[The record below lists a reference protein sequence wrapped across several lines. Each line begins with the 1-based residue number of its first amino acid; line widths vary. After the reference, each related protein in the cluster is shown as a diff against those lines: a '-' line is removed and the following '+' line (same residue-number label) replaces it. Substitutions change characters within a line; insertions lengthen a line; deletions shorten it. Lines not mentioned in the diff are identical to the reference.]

1 MLLGVFSARAFVLL
15 WALLSAMVI
24 GYAFLDLWLSPA
36 LWTERSF
43 SMEPDFSQ
51 LWEARH
57 WGGRLLRE
65 RAWGLLVCN
74 ALVIGGLSA
83 LLLHGAARGL
93 RRQRSA
99 PASNRSGFA
108 PESASTPPPA

>member
-1 MLLGVFSARAFVLL
+1 LLSVRTFVLL
-15 WALLSAMVI
+15 WALLSALVI
-24 GYAFLDLWLSPA
+24 GYAFLDLSLSPA

-43 SMEPDFSQ
+43 SMEPDLSQ
-51 LWEARH
+51 IWEVRH

-83 LLLHGAARGL
+83 LLLHGAARWLL
-93 RRQRSA
+93 RRGSA
-99 PASNRSGFA
+99 PHSNRAGFA
-108 PESASTPPPA
+108 TESASIPPPA

>member
-1 MLLGVFSARAFVLL
+1 MLT
-15 WALLSAMVI
+15 ALVI

-43 SMEPDFSQ
+43 SMEPDLSQ
-51 LWEARH
+51 IWEVRH

-74 ALVIGGLSA
+74 ALVLGGLSA
-83 LLLHGAARGL
+83 LLLPGIAGWLLRRRSASASKRPSAARGARPL
-93 RRQRSA
+93 PNGA
-99 PASNRSGFA
+99 
-108 PESASTPPPA
+108 ASTRSVLSQMP

>member
-1 MLLGVFSARAFVLL
+1 LLSARAFVLL
-15 WALLSAMVI
+15 WASLTALVI

-43 SMEPDFSQ
+43 SMEPDLSQ
-51 LWEARH
+51 IWEVRH

-74 ALVIGGLSA
+74 ALVLGGLSA
-83 LLLHGAARGL
+83 LLLHGAVRWLLQRG
-93 RRQRSA
+93 SA
-99 PASNRSGFA
+99 PSSNRTSFA
-108 PESASTPPPA
+108 GESASIPPPA